1 MSPWGTILRA
11 ATDAYVAGVGTRS
24 LGGRIVTLAEEREV
38 QVIGVLEECARVVME
53 DGIPALVSPEQ
64 LR

>member
-1 MSPWGTILRA
+1 MSPRGTILRA

-38 QVIGVLEECARVVME
+38 RVVME